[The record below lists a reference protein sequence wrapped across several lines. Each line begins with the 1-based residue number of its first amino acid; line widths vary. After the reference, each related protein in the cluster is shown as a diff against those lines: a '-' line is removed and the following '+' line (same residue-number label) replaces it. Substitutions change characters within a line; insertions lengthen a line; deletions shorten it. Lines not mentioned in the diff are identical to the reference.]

1 MPSFTRCTMKAIE
14 WINRTSF
21 SPADSRPFGV
31 GAAIVFVFAALLFL
45 IPINQAN
52 AQTLEAHTLY
62 LIKSQD
68 GGIFDNSPIDV
79 YTISNNQITFES
91 VFSID
96 SRATGPVGLGVDAV
110 NEHLYV
116 CHEGSGEMDVY
127 NGRSPYNLLSQIPV
141 AGMSDLAGVDTMDG
155 RRLAFFVERG
165 DATIFVVNMDTFTL
179 VDQWILPNGHCNYT
193 EEGDDDLDDD
203 TGDDDTGDDDTG
215 DDDTEEPVIMG
226 PGAYDVAAL
235 ENLDGRDVLFVAS
248 AEREVCW
255 FDVDTHEEVGGITAN
270 MQITALAVNAYSG
283 APVIYGTATDS
294 GAAGGHGYLVQHF
307 TDTGGGSTVELGSD
321 GRGIDAAYDGSA
333 VFVAVSGA
341 FFLSETV
348 RVYDTSN
355 MQEID
360 RANLSGCS
368 IGGCSVTD
376 LEVTWLSL
384 GARIE
389 KEITSHTGD
398 INSGEE
404 VVFTITI
411 TNTSSRAMTRLPVH
425 DEYDRTHLQYISSTP
440 ASNNNLNDGRI
451 EWADL
456 TASYGQNLAPG
467 DSYTIEA
474 HYTAD
479 PDPCD
484 ERVEGTNVVHVRGAR
499 VESGGTIPDSSGMVG
514 YVIICG
520 CSDDEDCSDGTFCNG
535 VEQCVDRDC
544 VPGDDPCADDEL
556 WCNGDESCNEILSQ
570 CNHSGD
576 PCADDGEFCNGD
588 ESCDERADSCM
599 SSGDPCEDDG
609 EFCNGDE
616 SCDEDEGACV
626 HSGNPCPDGEPC
638 DEANDECKTFE
649 EDDDIDDDTGSEI
662 TPNIPKD
669 DEEDDAGWPEG
680 KVTGGCCGCG

>member
-1 MPSFTRCTMKAIE
+1 M
-14 WINRTSF
+14 
-21 SPADSRPFGV
+21 
-31 GAAIVFVFAALLFL
+31 LFL
-45 IPINQAN
+45 LTTLFLLAPLHQAN

-62 LIKSQD
+62 LIKSQEV
-68 GGIFDNSPIDV
+68 GIIFERTPIEV
-79 YTISNNQITFES
+79 FTIDANQLSFES
-91 VFSID
+91 SFDID
-96 SRATGPVGLGVDAV
+96 SRATGPVGMGVDAV

-127 NGRSPYNLLSQIPV
+127 SGRSPYNLLAQIPV
-141 AGMSDLAGVDTMDG
+141 PGMSNLAGVDTMDG

-165 DATIFVVNMDTFTL
+165 SATIFVVNMDTFTL
-179 VDQWILPNGHCNYT
+179 VDQWVLPNGHCTYT
-193 EEGDDDLDDD
+193 EEGDDDV
-203 TGDDDTGDDDTG
+203 DDDTGDDDTG
-215 DDDTEEPVIMG
+215 DDDTEEPVITG

-235 ENLDGRDVLFVAS
+235 ENLDGHDVLFVAS

-283 APVIYGTATDS
+283 APVIYGTATNS
-294 GAAGGHGYLVQHF
+294 GILGGGHDYLVQYF
-307 TDTGGGSTVELGSD
+307 TDTGVGNTVDLGSD
-321 GRGIDAAYDGSA
+321 GRGVDTAYDGSA
-333 VFVAVSGA
+333 VFVAVSGSI
-341 FFLSETV
+341 FTQSV
-348 RVYDTSN
+348 RVFDTSN
-355 MQEID
+355 LQEID
-360 RANLSGCS
+360 RESFTCGLLPCS
-368 IGGCSVTD
+368 PTD

-404 VVFTITI
+404 VVFTITV

-425 DEYDRTHLQYISSTP
+425 DQYDRSHLQYISSTP
-440 ASNNNLNDGRI
+440 ASNNNLDDGRI

-456 TASYGQNLAPG
+456 IASYGQNLAPG

-484 ERVEGTNVVHVRGAR
+484 ERVEGTNVVHVRGAQ
-499 VESGGTIPDSSGMVG
+499 VEFAGTIPDSSGMVE

-535 VEQCVDRDC
+535 VERCVDRDC

-576 PCADDGEFCNGD
+576 PCVDDGLW
-588 ESCDERADSCM
+588 
-599 SSGDPCEDDG
+599 
-609 EFCNGDE
+609 CNGDE

-638 DEANDECKTFE
+638 DEDNDECKTF
-649 EDDDIDDDTGSEI
+649 EDDDIDDDTGSDV
-662 TPNIPKD
+662 TQDIPKD
-669 DEEDDAGWPEG
+669 DGEDDAGWPEG